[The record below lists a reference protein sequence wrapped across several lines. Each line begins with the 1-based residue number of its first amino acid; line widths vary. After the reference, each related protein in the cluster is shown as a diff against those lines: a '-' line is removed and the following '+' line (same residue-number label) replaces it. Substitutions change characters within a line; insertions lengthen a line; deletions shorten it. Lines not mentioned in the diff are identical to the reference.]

1 MNSKDKAALI
11 YRLLDKDLPLEVF
24 NYLSDDEAKKILTR
38 YEKVKNPST
47 KVENSILSE
56 FNAKLS
62 AGRTAVAS
70 RAHFAK
76 TKHEKVEP
84 VPRQKRVE
92 PQYEQ
97 NQSLE
102 QNELEKLIQEINNIV
117 IEEET
122 KEDSGI
128 EILQSMNLE
137 ELRRLIFDED
147 PSLIAQILT
156 FCPTSLAKE
165 AIHFLPKNLKE
176 LVFEEMG
183 NLDFHSRDLRD
194 ELERFI
200 HFKKNFLSTNQS
212 PQKVKWKQGKK
223 AAELLSSLNPG
234 ESQEIL
240 SKIQKKRPGYA
251 ENIIEHY
258 YSFKDLLLLG
268 RTTLSKFLGEFH
280 ALVLATAL
288 KGVEKNLKSEILA
301 SLDPWLAKSVQLES
315 DSLGPVSLAEIEEC
329 HKGILDRL
337 REEIEEGRIKLWRF
351 R

>member
-38 YEKVKNPST
+38 YDKVKNPST
-47 KVENSILSE
+47 KIGNSILHE
-56 FNAKLS
+56 FNSKLRS
-62 AGRTAVAS
+62 SDSKFPIRNSFVEKKDSYLVNSSSLS
-70 RAHFAK
+70 RSNSISSRK
-76 TKHEKVEP
+76 TEDDEFEKI
-84 VPRQKRVE
+84 
-92 PQYEQ
+92 
-97 NQSLE
+97 
-102 QNELEKLIQEINNIV
+102 IQEINNIV
-117 IEEET
+117 TEEDTE
-122 KEDSGI
+122 ENSGI
-128 EILQSMNLE
+128 EILQIMSLE
-137 ELRRLIFDED
+137 ELGKLIFDED

-165 AIHFLPKNLKE
+165 AITFLPKNLRE

-200 HFKKNFLSTNQS
+200 HFKKNFISTNQS

-240 SKIQKKRPGYA
+240 SKIQKKRPSYA

-268 RTTLSKFLGEFH
+268 RTSLSKFLGDFH
-280 ALVLATAL
+280 PLVLATAL
-288 KGVEKNLKSEILA
+288 KGVEKDLKAEILA

-315 DSLGPVSLAEIEEC
+315 DSLGAVSLAEIEEC
-329 HKGILDRL
+329 HLGILDRL
-337 REEIEEGRIKLWRF
+337 REEIEQGRIKLWKF